1 MGLKTFVRMSIAAG
15 VIALVLAGCSS
26 SNSGGNFPPPG
37 AAMANGKPTGP
48 PPNVADCA
56 VVNSGSPTKY
66 ECNGKTYTSFDLNR
80 MRTNYK
86 NTGGGPSETVVAPP
100 ANKQ

>member
-1 MGLKTFVRMSIAAG
+1 MGLKAFLRMSIAGG
-15 VIALVLAGCSS
+15 VIALALAGCSS

-37 AAMANGKPTGP
+37 AAMANGQPTGP
-48 PPNVADCA
+48 PPNVSDCA

-86 NTGGGPSETVVAPP
+86 NTGGGPSETVVTPP
-100 ANKQ
+100 ATKQ